1 MLKIA
6 RNKCHLF
13 FQQNKIKELEIHHKT
28 YEECLKELNN
38 LKSKVQQL
46 TLEMMICRRLTY
58 FTDLEIIEYYQKT
71 CNWNNTST
79 KIKNYV
85 ISYARY
91 TTLKNHSL
99 WFILGREYQKTLIY
113 N

>member
-1 MLKIA
+1 MKKFSTKLKMLKIA

-38 LKSKVQQL
+38 LKSKVQQIM
-46 TLEMMICRRLTY
+46 LEMMICRRLTY

-71 CNWNNTST
+71 CN
-79 KIKNYV
+79 
-85 ISYARY
+85 
-91 TTLKNHSL
+91 
-99 WFILGREYQKTLIY
+99 
-113 N
+113 